1 MCKTS
6 ARQKSLNF
14 GALYSPW
21 SYTYLNIRKQASRAT
36 TITKCPVSQEEADH
50 RKGILLRPHEPEKRV
65 PPRKKHY
72 ITWPPP
78 PEEDIMHQPQYV
90 STLPHILPFSPPF
103 SQKNQSRRGGG
114 EKGEIALGG
123 CQMSAPPPF
132 LFCLDDIYSGR
143 ARHGKRRGGPYVSQ
157 SAFFSLFRWPPRWEI
172 ECVKIREKWG
182 EGLASMSDHKK
193 LCWTRCPLSFHLKE
207 TKC

>member
-1 MCKTS
+1 M
-6 ARQKSLNF
+6 
-14 GALYSPW
+14 P
-21 SYTYLNIRKQASRAT
+21 
-36 TITKCPVSQEEADH
+36 SQP
-50 RKGILLRPHEPEKRV
+50 RGGGSQKGILLRPLNRKKGSIQE
-65 PPRKKHY
+65 KKHY

-90 STLPHILPFSPPF
+90 STLPRILPFSPPF

-143 ARHGKRRGGPYVSQ
+143 ASETWKAEEDPMCPKAS
-157 SAFFSLFRWPPRWEI
+157 FFFFLFLFFRWPPRWEI

-182 EGLASMSDHKK
+182 EGLASTISDHKK
-193 LCWTRCPLSFHLKE
+193 LCWTRCPLSFYLKE